1 MPMLAMAAIGAMV
14 GAILMS
20 NYRQHGSL
28 IGLILTLASCS
39 AQPEGGTGGA
49 CKLSCSGSR
58 IGGAEFKIV
67 ALQPALTLACVGD
80 FSAKS
85 EVALGSPITVRY
97 KIYQDVVTTFP
108 SPAANGGGNA
118 GGGAASTDPGNTN
131 PLTLPAASIGFEPV
145 VYGSMALDKTVADFR
160 GSDGNVNPAKYG
172 GIVTPPSEWC
182 SDSCG
187 VMTFEV
193 WPNCVKGGQ
202 QVTAGVLSGAVS
214 KDVPKTI
221 VNLSNSQ

>member
-1 MPMLAMAAIGAMV
+1 
-14 GAILMS
+14 
-20 NYRQHGSL
+20 
-28 IGLILTLASCS
+28 
-39 AQPEGGTGGA
+39 
-49 CKLSCSGSR
+49 
-58 IGGAEFKIV
+58 
-67 ALQPALTLACVGD
+67 LQPAVTLSCIGD

-108 SPAANGGGNA
+108 TPAANDGDKAN
-118 GGGAASTDPGNTN
+118 GAATSANPGNTN
-131 PLTLPAASIGFEPV
+131 PLTIPASGIGFEPV
-145 VYGSMALDKTVADFR
+145 VYGSMALDKTVADFK

-187 VMTFEV
+187 VMTFDV

-202 QVTAGVLSGAVS
+202 NVTTSVLSGGVS
-214 KDVPKTI
+214 KDVPNTI

>member
-1 MPMLAMAAIGAMV
+1 MLAMAAMAAMAGAM
-14 GAILMS
+14 LMS
-20 NYRQHGSL
+20 KLSQNGCL
-28 IGLILTLASCS
+28 IGLIVTLASCS
-39 AQPEGGTGGA
+39 AQPEGGNGGA

-67 ALQPALTLACVGD
+67 ALQQAITLACVGD
-80 FSAKS
+80 FSTKS

-97 KIYQDVVTTFP
+97 KIYQDVVPTFS
-108 SPAANGGGNA
+108 SPAAAA
-118 GGGAASTDPGNTN
+118 GGATTGPANTN
-131 PLTLPAASIGFEPV
+131 PSTIPAAGIGFEPV
-145 VYGSMALDKTVADFR
+145 IYGSMALDKTVADFK

-202 QVTAGVLSGAVS
+202 KVTTSVLSGSVS
-214 KDVPKTI
+214 QPESTEVT
-221 VNLSNSQ
+221 LSNSQ

>member
-1 MPMLAMAAIGAMV
+1 MAGAM
-14 GAILMS
+14 LMS
-20 NYRQHGSL
+20 KFIQNGCL
-28 IGLILTLASCS
+28 IGLLVTLASCS

-67 ALQPALTLACVGD
+67 ALQPAVTLSCIGD

-97 KIYQDVVTTFP
+97 KIYQDVVSTFS
-108 SPAANGGGNA
+108 SPAAA
-118 GGGAASTDPGNTN
+118 AGGAASGPANTN
-131 PLTLPAASIGFEPV
+131 PLTIPASGIGFEPV
-145 VYGSMALDKTVADFR
+145 VYGSMALDKTVADFK

-187 VMTFEV
+187 VMTFDV

-202 QVTAGVLSGAVS
+202 NVTTSVLSGGVS
-214 KDVPKTI
+214 KDVPNTI